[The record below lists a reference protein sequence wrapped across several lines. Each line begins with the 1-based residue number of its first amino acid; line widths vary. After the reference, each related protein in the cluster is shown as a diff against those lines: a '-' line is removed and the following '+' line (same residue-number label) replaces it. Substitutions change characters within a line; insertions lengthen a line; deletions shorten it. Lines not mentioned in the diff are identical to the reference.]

1 MWINVGEVIAQNL
14 TDNFDAKHS
23 DSMQID
29 FNHTSITSLL
39 WGRMKI
45 ANTCLIC
52 LNLCVFSAAGYGHE
66 IDNNGN
72 AQSLSQYSEQLKAT
86 FMVSPVVGKT
96 LVDIAHNCKKSLSDV
111 DGIWITEILGVEP
124 NKTYYMQLVALSDQK
139 PSATNTGNEV
149 SDVLAK
155 IQCPAN

>member
-1 MWINVGEVIAQNL
+1 
-14 TDNFDAKHS
+14 
-23 DSMQID
+23 MQI
-29 FNHTSITSLL
+29 NLIASLL
-39 WGRMKI
+39 WGFMKI

-52 LNLCVFSAAGYGHE
+52 LNLCFFSAAGHGHE

-72 AQSLSQYSEQLKAT
+72 AQSLSKYSEQLKST

-111 DGIWITEILGVEP
+111 DGFWITQILGIEP

-139 PSATNTGNEV
+139 PSSANTGDKF